1 MRTERPQ
8 VKQDRA
14 VRTRRAILEAA
25 AEVFEEHGYDAAKLS
40 DIVNIAKVTKGALY
54 FHFDSKEGLAQAVI
68 DAQNASQPPMRPQ
81 PYKAQEFV
89 DIGMVFSHRLRHETL
104 MRASAR
110 LSLEHAARQTLD
122 RAAPYQAWIDQHVS
136 MLEEAKA
143 RGELLPN
150 VDTLVPSRLIVG
162 AYAGLNTMSQML
174 RLDLDAQVSE
184 LYTHVMP
191 NVVVPA
197 VAIRLDTRPGRGARV
212 LFGPDGV
219 HACRTGCA
227 AGVDPGEGPGE
238 GSGEDPG
245 EDPDEGPGEDRG
257 GRASG

>member
-1 MRTERPQ
+1 MRTERAQ

-14 VRTRRAILEAA
+14 VRTRQAIIDAA

-54 FHFDSKEGLAQAVI
+54 FHFDSKEGLAQSVI
-68 DAQNASQPPMRPQ
+68 DAQNASRPTVLPQ
-81 PYKAQEFV
+81 PYKAQEFL

-110 LSLEHAARQTLD
+110 LTLEHAGRELD
-122 RAAPYQAWIDQHVS
+122 KAAPYQAWIDLHVTV
-136 MLEEAKA
+136 LEEAQR

-150 VDTLVPSRLIVG
+150 VDPVVPSRLIVG

-174 RLDLDAQVSE
+174 GLDLDAQVSE

-197 VAIRLDTRPGRGARV
+197 VAIRLDTAPGRGARA
-212 LFGPDGV
+212 LYGPQGT
-219 HACRTGCA
+219 HPCEIGCL
-227 AGVDPGEGPGE
+227 
-238 GSGEDPG
+238 
-245 EDPDEGPGEDRG
+245 G
-257 GRASG
+257 GQ

>member
-1 MRTERPQ
+1 MRTKRPQ

-25 AEVFEEHGYDAAKLS
+25 AEVFEERGYDPAKLS

-54 FHFDSKEGLAQAVI
+54 FHFDSKEALAQAVI
-68 DAQNASQPPMRPQ
+68 DAQNETQPPTVPQ

-104 MRASAR
+104 IRASAR
-110 LSLEHAARQTLD
+110 LSLEHVGAQLD
-122 RAAPYQAWIDQHVS
+122 RAAPYQAWIDQHAAL
-136 MLEEAKA
+136 LEEAKE

-150 VDTLVPSRLIVG
+150 VDTVVPSRLIVG

-197 VAIRLDTRPGRGARV
+197 VAIRLDTRPGRGARA
-212 LFGPDGV
+212 LFGPEGV
-219 HACRTGCA
+219 HACRVGCA
-227 AGVDPGEGPGE
+227 GGVDPGEV
-238 GSGEDPG
+238 DPG
-245 EDPDEGPGEDRG
+245 EADPGEADLCG
-257 GRASG
+257 EASG

>member
-25 AEVFEEHGYDAAKLS
+25 AEVFEAHGYETAKLS

-54 FHFDSKEGLAQAVI
+54 FHFDSKEALAQAVI
-68 DAQNASQPPMRPQ
+68 DAQNESQPELAAQ
-81 PYKAQEFV
+81 PYKTQEFV

-110 LSLEHAARQTLD
+110 LTLD
-122 RAAPYQAWIDQHVS
+122 HAGRHLDKAAPYQAWIDQHVGV
-136 MLEEAKA
+136 LEEAER

-150 VDTLVPSRLIVG
+150 VDPLVPSRLIVG

-184 LYTHVMP
+184 LYSHVMP

-197 VAIRLDTRPGRGARV
+197 VAIRLDTRPGRGARA
-212 LFGPDGV
+212 LYGPDGG
-219 HACRTGCA
+219 HTCRTGCPGGTAPADA
-227 AGVDPGEGPGE
+227 AEAREISV
-238 GSGEDPG
+238 
-245 EDPDEGPGEDRG
+245 
-257 GRASG
+257 

>member
-8 VKQDRA
+8 AKQDRA
-14 VRTRRAILEAA
+14 VRTRQAILDAA
-25 AEVFEEHGYDAAKLS
+25 AVVFEEHGYDGAKLS

-68 DAQNASQPPMRPQ
+68 DAQNASPPTVLPQ
-81 PYKAQEFV
+81 AYKAQEFL

-104 MRASAR
+104 IRASAR
-110 LSLEHAARQTLD
+110 LTLD
-122 RAAPYQAWIDQHVS
+122 QAGRELDKATPYQAWIDQHVS
-136 MLEEAKA
+136 VLVEARE

-150 VDTLVPSRLIVG
+150 VDPVVPARLVVG
-162 AYAGLNTMSQML
+162 AYAGLNTMAQML

-197 VAIRLDTRPGRGARV
+197 VAIRLDTAPGRGARA
-212 LFGPDGV
+212 LYGPRGGHPCEIGCADGV
-219 HACRTGCA
+219 
-227 AGVDPGEGPGE
+227 PGRE
-238 GSGEDPG
+238 
-245 EDPDEGPGEDRG
+245 
-257 GRASG
+257 

>member
-14 VRTRRAILEAA
+14 VRTRQAILEAA
-25 AEVFEEHGYDAAKLS
+25 AVVFEEHGYDTAKLS

-68 DAQNASQPPMRPQ
+68 DAQNAAQPPMLPQ
-81 PYKAQEFV
+81 AYKAQEFL

-110 LSLEHAARQTLD
+110 LTLEHAGRGLD
-122 RAAPYQAWIDQHVS
+122 KATPYQAWIELHIAV
-136 MLEEAKA
+136 LAEAQR

-150 VDTLVPSRLIVG
+150 VDPVVPSRLIVG

-197 VAIRLDTRPGRGARV
+197 VAIRLDTAPGRGARA
-212 LFGPDGV
+212 LYGPQGA
-219 HACRTGCA
+219 HACLLGC
-227 AGVDPGEGPGE
+227 PGAFRPAERCEAEAREGCSSYP
-238 GSGEDPG
+238 
-245 EDPDEGPGEDRG
+245 
-257 GRASG
+257 A

>member
-25 AEVFEEHGYDAAKLS
+25 AVVFEQNGYDAAKLS

-68 DAQNASQPPMRPQ
+68 HAQNEAQPQALPQ
-81 PYKAQEFV
+81 QYKAQEFI
-89 DIGMVFSHRLRHETL
+89 DIGMVFSHQMHHDVL

-110 LSLEHAARQTLD
+110 LTLDQTGDLD
-122 RAAPYQAWIDQHVS
+122 RATPYETWIQLCTDV
-136 MLEEAKA
+136 LAEGRR
-143 RGELLPN
+143 RGELLPG
-150 VDTLVPSRLIVG
+150 VDPVVPARLIVG
-162 AYAGLNTMSQML
+162 AYAGLNTMSHTL
-174 RLDLDAQVSE
+174 GLDMDAQVAE

-197 VAIRLDTRPGRGARV
+197 VAIRLDTAPGRGARA
-212 LFGPDGV
+212 LYGPQGL
-219 HACRTGCA
+219 HECRVGCA
-227 AGVDPGEGPGE
+227 NGVPPAGDG
-238 GSGEDPG
+238 D
-245 EDPDEGPGEDRG
+245 DPDTL
-257 GRASG
+257 A